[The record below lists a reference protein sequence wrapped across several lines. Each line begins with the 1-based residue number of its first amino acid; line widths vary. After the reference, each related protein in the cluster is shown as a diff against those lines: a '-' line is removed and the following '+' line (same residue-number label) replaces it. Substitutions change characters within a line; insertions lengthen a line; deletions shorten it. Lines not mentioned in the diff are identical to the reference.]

1 MFSAFWRLPWLNVK
15 EATKNTGTVGS
26 GIFLSIFVLNMF
38 LSIHESV
45 DFEWQDFDSVT
56 GINIKLYV

>member
-26 GIFLSIFVLNMF
+26 GIFLSIFVLKLF
-38 LSIHESV
+38 LSIHEGV

-56 GINIKLYV
+56 GINIKLYA